1 MFSVPL
7 WPISKVYSIELFM
20 KFIREKITRSFNFT
34 FRYID
39 DVFSLNN
46 SRLGDFVDSID
57 PYELE
62 IKDVIDTTRSASYLD
77 LHLEI
82 DIILCIISLK
92 ITLFCLY
99 FICEERENF
108 LRGHRRGVAIPNLNW
123 KHKIRAR
130 GLGPQPW

>member
-7 WPISKVYSIELFM
+7 WPISKVYSIELFI

-62 IKDVIDTTRSASYLD
+62 IKDVTDTTRSASYLD

-82 DIILCIISLK
+82 DIILCIISMK

-108 LRGHRRGVAIPNLNW
+108 
-123 KHKIRAR
+123 
-130 GLGPQPW
+130 

>member
-7 WPISKVYSIELFM
+7 WPISKVYSIELFI

-57 PYELE
+57 PYEHE
-62 IKDVIDTTRSASYLD
+62 IKDVTDTTRSASYLD
-77 LHLEI
+77 LHFEI

-108 LRGHRRGVAIPNLNW
+108 LRGHRRGVAIPNLKW